1 MSKYVKMAETHEIP
15 KNKMKVFKVE
25 DHEILVVNVEG
36 ELYAFENRCPHMGY
50 PLYFGRLEGKVL
62 TCGFHYAKFDV
73 TTGKSLG
80 SITDKPLKKFK
91 IKIQNSLV
99 QVEL

>member
-1 MSKYVKMAETHEIP
+1 MGEYVKMAEAHEIP

-62 TCGFHYAKFDV
+62 TCGFHHAKFDV

-80 SITDKPLKKFK
+80 SVTDKPLKKFK